1 MASFAEELLERVE
14 NLILGKSDVEFIEYN
29 GVKVGKSDMAKLLE
43 IRDKLRREIAIENKL
58 AQTGIQ
64 KIVTRF

>member
-1 MASFAEELLERVE
+1 MATFAEQMLEKIE
-14 NLILGKSDVEFIEYN
+14 NMLLGKSDAEFIEYN

-43 IRDKLRREIAIENKL
+43 IRDKLKREVAIEQKFSQL
-58 AQTGIQ
+58 GTP

>member
-1 MASFAEELLERVE
+1 MASFAENMLEKVE

>member
-1 MASFAEELLERVE
+1 MATFAENMLEKVE
-14 NLILGKSDVEFIEYN
+14 NLILNKSDVEFIEYN

-58 AQTGIQ
+58 SNTGIQ